1 MSINKYNKAMQF
13 LLRPKY
19 LRDDVIIQEDSN
31 EPLVARAGFEEG
43 TKLTDYVEAN
53 ISGNTGSS
61 TPGEG
66 VKINNETF
74 NAIVNL
80 KIPYSDKLK
89 LLGELGFGSN
99 RTKVDLSEIGK
110 KYGIDLGTETYK
122 DKYSNYKVGGE
133 YITDSGTK
141 LRAMVDPENK
151 LANFSVVREFANGGT
166 VDSKIKMILDLLKRG
181 ADLDTI
187 SSITGVTIEEINRIV
202 MNMKGISTEEL
213 SPEEPLS
220 KNKTYSEIDI
230 LSNIDAKN
238 PGGITGEDVVINPMP
253 ETTPEIDNYMP
264 EFEGMEDPRY
274 RQIGLAE
281 GGRPIDTLAD
291 IAVEK
296 SLFNPKQYGKVA
308 KQIIKNPVVKQA
320 TKLIAGEIGL
330 GVPFALDDYVEGYTP
345 KEVLLNVATIGF
357 GTSIKDDLDM
367 LNTIGPKKEKLLQQ
381 YASKS
386 AERRLNQ
393 RKGKENIIDKD
404 MQEALNARDEFYSKL
419 AEKRAKLGE
428 QRLKAGEVESEA
440 RGLMGEAQMT
450 EREGFAIGSISKAT
464 NWIDRDMN
472 AIDVLIKTGRISRDQ
487 AFQEV
492 GDLTFARQQGLS
504 EAEFKSNNK
513 QQEQKEPKKVNT
525 YKKQPIQVNQAS
537 GLSIDDIMK
546 KYG

>member
-1 MSINKYNKAMQF
+1 MNINKYNKAMQF

-122 DKYSNYKVGGE
+122 DKYSNYKV
-133 YITDSGTK
+133 
-141 LRAMVDPENK
+141 
-151 LANFSVVREFANGGT
+151 
-166 VDSKIKMILDLLKRG
+166 
-181 ADLDTI
+181 
-187 SSITGVTIEEINRIV
+187 
-202 MNMKGISTEEL
+202 
-213 SPEEPLS
+213 
-220 KNKTYSEIDI
+220 
-230 LSNIDAKN
+230 
-238 PGGITGEDVVINPMP
+238 
-253 ETTPEIDNYMP
+253 
-264 EFEGMEDPRY
+264 EGMEDPRY

-281 GGRPIDTLAD
+281 GGRPIDTSAD

-320 TKLIAGEIGL
+320 TKLITGEIGL

-419 AEKRAKLGE
+419 AEKRAKLRE
-428 QRLKAGEVESEA
+428 QRLKTGEVESEA

-487 AFQEV
+487 AFQDV

-537 GLSIDDIMK
+537 GLSIEDIMK

>member
-1 MSINKYNKAMQF
+1 MNINKYNKAMQF

-151 LANFSVVREFANGGT
+151 LANFSVVREFANGGI

-187 SSITGVTIEEINRIV
+187 SSRN
-202 MNMKGISTEEL
+202 
-213 SPEEPLS
+213 
-220 KNKTYSEIDI
+220 
-230 LSNIDAKN
+230 
-238 PGGITGEDVVINPMP
+238 
-253 ETTPEIDNYMP
+253 
-264 EFEGMEDPRY
+264 
-274 RQIGLAE
+274 
-281 GGRPIDTLAD
+281 GR
-291 IAVEK
+291 
-296 SLFNPKQYGKVA
+296 S
-308 KQIIKNPVVKQA
+308 
-320 TKLIAGEIGL
+320 
-330 GVPFALDDYVEGYTP
+330 
-345 KEVLLNVATIGF
+345 
-357 GTSIKDDLDM
+357 
-367 LNTIGPKKEKLLQQ
+367 
-381 YASKS
+381 
-386 AERRLNQ
+386 
-393 RKGKENIIDKD
+393 
-404 MQEALNARDEFYSKL
+404 
-419 AEKRAKLGE
+419 
-428 QRLKAGEVESEA
+428 
-440 RGLMGEAQMT
+440 
-450 EREGFAIGSISKAT
+450 
-464 NWIDRDMN
+464 
-472 AIDVLIKTGRISRDQ
+472 
-487 AFQEV
+487 
-492 GDLTFARQQGLS
+492 
-504 EAEFKSNNK
+504 
-513 QQEQKEPKKVNT
+513 
-525 YKKQPIQVNQAS
+525 
-537 GLSIDDIMK
+537 
-546 KYG
+546 

>member
-1 MSINKYNKAMQF
+1 
-13 LLRPKY
+13 
-19 LRDDVIIQEDSN
+19 
-31 EPLVARAGFEEG
+31 
-43 TKLTDYVEAN
+43 
-53 ISGNTGSS
+53 
-61 TPGEG
+61 
-66 VKINNETF
+66 
-74 NAIVNL
+74 
-80 KIPYSDKLK
+80 
-89 LLGELGFGSN
+89 
-99 RTKVDLSEIGK
+99 
-110 KYGIDLGTETYK
+110 
-122 DKYSNYKVGGE
+122 
-133 YITDSGTK
+133 
-141 LRAMVDPENK
+141 
-151 LANFSVVREFANGGT
+151 
-166 VDSKIKMILDLLKRG
+166 MILDMLRRG
-181 ADLDTI
+181 ADVDTI
-187 SSITGVTIEEINRIV
+187 STITGATVEEINNIAITA
-202 MNMKGISTEEL
+202 KPISTNEPNPPEQGL
-213 SPEEPLS
+213 SR
-220 KNKTYSEIDI
+220 NRTYSEIDI
-230 LSNIDAKN
+230 LSNIDAKKPN
-238 PGGITGEDVVINPMP
+238 STTRENITIYPMP
-253 ETTPEIDNYMP
+253 ELNPKMDNYMP
-264 EFEGMEDPRY
+264 EFYGTENPKDVARY
-274 RQIGLAE
+274 RQVPLKE
-281 GGRPIDTLAD
+281 GGRPIDTSAD

-345 KEVLLNVATIGF
+345 KEILLNVATIGF

-472 AIDVLIKTGRISRDQ
+472 AIDVLIKTGRISRDE

-492 GDLTFARQQGLS
+492 GSLTFARQQGLS

-513 QQEQKEPKKVNT
+513 QQEQKEPQKVNT
-525 YKKQPIQVNQAS
+525 YKKQPIQVNQTS
-537 GLSIDDIMK
+537 GLSINDIMK